1 MSETQSNGEMPEL
14 DTARSTLLL
23 FVRHAQTVDNLEQIF
38 SGWTDGDLTPY
49 GEQQIL
55 RLGQHFNSAHA
66 DVEAIYTSPL
76 TRARKTAEAISQLT
90 GHTLRFED
98 DLREMYFGELD
109 GRPFEELR
117 SAYADLLAA
126 DEDVELEDFMWPSGE
141 SRSGFTARVVDS
153 VNRIAYT
160 HTGRSAAIVTH
171 GGVIATFLTMMHGES
186 TALWRKWVVP
196 NASLTEI
203 VWDPFQGRGTVI
215 RRGDD
220 LHLSEL
226 KAEEAARTTAKP

>member
-1 MSETQSNGEMPEL
+1 MQSPGSAPHIEP
-14 DTARSTLLL
+14 ARSTLLL
-23 FVRHAQTVDNLEQIF
+23 FVRHAQTVDNLEQRF

-55 RLGQHFNSAHA
+55 RLGEHFNAAHS
-66 DVEAIYTSPL
+66 DVEAIYSSPL
-76 TRARKTAEAISQLT
+76 TRARKTAEAINQLT
-90 GHTLRFED
+90 GHKLRFED

-141 SRSGFTARVVDS
+141 SRIGFTTRVVDS
-153 VNRIAYT
+153 VNRIART
-160 HTGRSAAIVTH
+160 HIGRSVAIVTH
-171 GGVIATFLTMMHGES
+171 GGVIATFLTSMHGES

-203 VWDPFQGRGTVI
+203 IWDPSASRGSVI

-226 KAEEAARTTAKP
+226 KAEEAARSSAKL